1 MITRALSDSYSTH
14 SPAQHSLSLADE
26 AFEFRNFHLR
36 TNWWPLRELPTIPL
50 HPFQRYGQT
59 AINHSFAP
67 SNWAQLSIYWQW
79 ELLTLGCDDFTLCQ
93 RRLWPCQ
100 RALSFHCECPPS
112 KPVQTLQKKIKKNTT
127 LQTQVA
133 WVAEIA
139 WRSAHWKLAS
149 APTAFTTEPSLLEQE
164 VEFTFKATASWTF
177 LLFIATTSIWTI

>member
-14 SPAQHSLSLADE
+14 SPVQHSLSLADK

-50 HPFQRYGQT
+50 HPFQRHGQT

-100 RALSFHCECPPS
+100 RVLSFHCKCPPS
-112 KPVQTLQKKIKKNTT
+112 KPVQTLQKKIKLKLNSSDTSSVGGRDSLGVST
-127 LQTQVA
+127 LKACICSHCIHNRALVA
-133 WVAEIA
+133 GAG
-139 WRSAHWKLAS
+139 
-149 APTAFTTEPSLLEQE
+149 
-164 VEFTFKATASWTF
+164 SWIY
-177 LLFIATTSIWTI
+177 L